1 MVATAWLEVA
11 GLSAR
16 RRGSHFRLGPVDLS
30 LGEETAGLG
39 VMGLN
44 GSGKTTLLLA
54 LLGQLP
60 FRGEV
65 RWFGRTLGSY
75 RPVELART
83 VALFPQ
89 LSHHLPPFSVAEFVR
104 LGTYPFG
111 GGGWLMNGD
120 AWQRVE
126 RALAR
131 VGALELWDRP
141 VSELSGGEL
150 QRVKLARTLAQEPRV
165 ILLDE
170 PNAFLDLRA
179 KWELARLLGELSGEG
194 IRLVVASHDPEF
206 IQHTCQR
213 LLLLDRGRVAALGEV
228 EEVCRS
234 AKFEQ
239 IFTPSRAVVPEG
251 GGQGRREP

>member
-1 MVATAWLEVA
+1 MATAWLEVE
-11 GLSAR
+11 GLSAQ
-16 RRGSHFRLGPVDLS
+16 RRGSSFRLGPVELS

-60 FRGEV
+60 YRGEV
-65 RWFGRTLGSY
+65 RWFGRPLGDY
-75 RPVELART
+75 RPVELAQT

-111 GGGWLMNGD
+111 GGGWLINGD
-120 AWQRVE
+120 PWQRV
-126 RALAR
+126 RQALRR
-131 VGALELWDRP
+131 VGAEELWERP
-141 VSELSGGEL
+141 VGELSGGEL
-150 QRVKLARTLAQEPRV
+150 QRVKLARTLAQQPRV

-179 KWELARLLGELSGEG
+179 KWELARLLRELAREG

-228 EEVCRS
+228 EEVFRS
-234 AKFEQ
+234 AEFER
-239 IFTPSRAVVPEG
+239 IFALSQATGPQGA
-251 GGQGRREP
+251 GQGRSEP